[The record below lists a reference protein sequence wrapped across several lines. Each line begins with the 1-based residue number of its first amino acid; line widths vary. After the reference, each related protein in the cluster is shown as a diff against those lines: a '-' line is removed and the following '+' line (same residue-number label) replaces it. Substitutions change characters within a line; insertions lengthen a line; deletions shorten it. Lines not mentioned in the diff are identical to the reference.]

1 MEFAWSEDQLA
12 LRRSILEF
20 AAAALTEDIVAL
32 DRTGTFSREQWN
44 KCAEFGIL
52 GLAVPEEY
60 GGSGHDI
67 LTTMMALEALGS
79 GCRDNGLLFAL
90 NAQMWAV
97 QAPIQR
103 FATPAQRE
111 RYLSPMVRG
120 EMIGAHGITEPG
132 SGSDTFAMSSTATR
146 RGDGYVLNGTKTFV
160 SNAPIADVLLV
171 FASTS
176 RARGFMGITAFL
188 IDKGHPGLTIGKPI
202 EKMGLRTA
210 PYSEVVLDDCMVP
223 VEARLGKEGNG
234 GTIFKHSMGWERSCI
249 LASNVGAME
258 RQLQAC
264 VAYAQERQQFGQ
276 PIGKFQQI
284 SSMLVEMKLRLE
296 TSRMLLYR
304 AGWCR
309 AQGEEAVEEVALAKL
324 HISESFVQS
333 SLAAIQI
340 HGAYGYSTEVGIE
353 RDLRDAIGGR
363 VYSGTSEIQREII
376 ARHMGL

>member
-12 LRRSILEF
+12 LRRSVLEF

-264 VAYAQERQQFGQ
+264 VTYAQERQQFGQ

-340 HGAYGYSTEVGIE
+340 HGGYGYSTEVGIE

>member
-1 MEFAWSEDQLA
+1 MDFAWNEDQLA

-44 KCAEFGIL
+44 RCAEFGIL

-60 GGSGHDI
+60 GGSAHDI

-79 GCRDNGLLFAL
+79 GCRDNGLLFAM

-103 FATPAQRE
+103 FGTQAQRE

-132 SGSDTFAMSSTATR
+132 SGSDAFAMSATATR
-146 RGDGYVLNGTKTFV
+146 HGDGYVLNGTKTFV
-160 SNAPIADVLLV
+160 SNAPIADVLLL

-176 RARGFMGITAFL
+176 RARGFMGVTAFL
-188 IDKGHPGLTIGKPI
+188 VDKGHPGLTIGKPI

-223 VEARLGKEGNG
+223 VEARLGREGNG

-249 LASNVGAME
+249 LASHVGAME

-264 VAYAQERQQFGQ
+264 VAYARERQQFGQ
-276 PIGKFQQI
+276 PIGKFQQV

-296 TSRMLLYR
+296 TSRLLLYR

-309 AQGEEAVEEVALAKL
+309 LQGEEAVEEVALAKL